1 MKAIVIDRYGTP
13 DVLRLA
19 EVDRPTPG
27 EEQVLVQ
34 VKASSVNPFDW
45 HFLTGEPK
53 LFRPAFGGLRK
64 PKHRILGADFA
75 GVVEEVGSAATQFAP
90 GDEVY
95 GLTDGGVYAEYL
107 VANQVTMAPKP
118 EGLTFE
124 EAAAIPLAGVT
135 ALQALRDKG
144 TVGSGMKVLINGAS
158 GGVGTFAVQI
168 AKDMGAEVTG
178 VCSTRNLDLVGAL
191 GAHHV
196 IDYTVEDFTRSDR
209 RYDFILDNV
218 GNRSVTAYRRSL
230 TPRGTY
236 LASHGQPEHR
246 WLGPLWF
253 IARMAAANLLT
264 RRKLTTFV
272 TSQSADDLRY
282 LAEMAETGTLKP
294 VVDRVFPL
302 AEVPDAFR
310 YLEAWHARGKVVV
323 SI

>member
-19 EVDRPTPG
+19 EVDKPTPG
-27 EEQVLVQ
+27 DEQVLVR

-53 LFRPAFGGLRK
+53 LFRPAFGGLKK

-75 GVVEEVGSAATQFAP
+75 GVVEEVGSAVSQFAP

-95 GLTDGGVYAEYL
+95 GLTDGGAHAEYL
-107 VANQVTMAPKP
+107 LATQKIMAPKP

-144 TVGSGMKVLINGAS
+144 TVGPGMKVLINGAS

-196 IDYTVEDFTRSDR
+196 IDYTAEDFTRSDR

-236 LASHGQPEHR
+236 LASHGQPEHH

-253 IARMAAANLLT
+253 IARMAAANLFT
-264 RRKLTTFV
+264 HKKLAMFV
-272 TSQSADDLRY
+272 ASQSADDLRY
-282 LAEMAETGTLKP
+282 LAGMAETGTLKP

-310 YLEAWHARGKVVV
+310 YLETWHARGKVVV

>member
-1 MKAIVIDRYGTP
+1 M
-13 DVLRLA
+13 
-19 EVDRPTPG
+19 
-27 EEQVLVQ
+27 
-34 VKASSVNPFDW
+34 
-45 HFLTGEPK
+45 
-53 LFRPAFGGLRK
+53 
-64 PKHRILGADFA
+64 
-75 GVVEEVGSAATQFAP
+75 GSAVSQFAP

-95 GLTDGGVYAEYL
+95 GQTAGGAHTEYL
-107 VANQVTMAPKP
+107 VATQMIMAPKP

-124 EAAAIPLAGVT
+124 EAASIPMAGVT

-144 TVGSGMKVLINGAS
+144 TVGPGMKVLINGAS

-196 IDYTVEDFTRSDR
+196 IDYTAEDFTRSDR

-253 IARMAAANLLT
+253 IARMAAANLFT
-264 RRKLTTFV
+264 RRNLAMFV
-272 TSQSADDLRY
+272 ASQSAEDLRD

-310 YLEAWHARGKVVV
+310 YLETWHARGKVVI